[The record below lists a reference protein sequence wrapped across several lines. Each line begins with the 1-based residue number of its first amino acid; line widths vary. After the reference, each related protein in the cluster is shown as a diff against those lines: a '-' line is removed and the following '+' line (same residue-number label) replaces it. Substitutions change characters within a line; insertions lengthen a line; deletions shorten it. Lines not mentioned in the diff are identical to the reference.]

1 MLLAKA
7 TLNWGESTVNPQVEA
22 KAVQENDSVWVVHFP
37 AEVVVVVSPRAE
49 AAAPDSVAANEA
61 SEAAV
66 DPVQPLDSWEANPLA
81 HHFVASDTDPILD
94 GRRLRASQQTSHGR
108 RYPTSA
114 SAKVNGPP
122 NR

>member
-1 MLLAKA
+1 M
-7 TLNWGESTVNPQVEA
+7 
-22 KAVQENDSVWVVHFP
+22 QENDSLWVVNFP
-37 AEVVVVVSPRAE
+37 AEVAAVVSPQAE
-49 AAAPDSVAANEA
+49 AAVPDSVAASEA

-66 DPVQPLDSWEANPLA
+66 DPIQPLDSWEASPLA
-81 HHFVASDTDPILD
+81 HHSVASDRDPILD
-94 GRRLRASQQTSHGR
+94 GRRLRASQQTSHER